1 MGVEAAMG
9 QADLFHDVG
18 DARAVVPASPNG
30 ARGGPDDPLVGDF
43 LAAWGGPP
51 GGGSAHMMSTIY
63 QSGAEHKGPGGGAR
77 AAAHP
82 RRGARLREGGPASR
96 GRPPGFRE
104 SRHFTIVTYGPFA
117 LREGVTAPRRSTPTE
132 GGAGGSGGSD
142 RTLLLEC
149 RLEQLRGALDEARA
163 EADQARIRLAEAA
176 AREAGETQRLSV
188 IQDEVA
194 RARAEVAA
202 LHRRLE
208 QSEALRAKLQGHVIE
223 SEPREDARELVRLR
237 REVAGARERIAASE
251 QIASQ
256 LRARVDEL
264 VASRETLLTRV
275 VEWHRA
281 VRDGDR
287 EAVDLA
293 EFIAS
298 LRRAVLDLERDNAL
312 GERRE
317 AALREQLEQATT
329 PAAMPEPPQPP
340 ADDLVAALATAK
352 HPQDQVELLLRL
364 GRRGGDDTFYAV
376 RPFATAEDPSVRA
389 AAYQSLGRLLE
400 RDPARLEPHVRWGIA
415 DANPHVRRR
424 VVLAAAAARGLALRP
439 LLEPLSGDPD
449 PQVRRIVH
457 RILRTQAPQR
467 TEAGIVQRA
476 S

>member
-1 MGVEAAMG
+1 VA
-9 QADLFHDVG
+9 
-18 DARAVVPASPNG
+18 
-30 ARGGPDDPLVGDF
+30 
-43 LAAWGGPP
+43 
-51 GGGSAHMMSTIY
+51 
-63 QSGAEHKGPGGGAR
+63 
-77 AAAHP
+77 
-82 RRGARLREGGPASR
+82 
-96 GRPPGFRE
+96 RPPGFRE
-104 SRHFTIVTYGPFA
+104 FTHFTIVTYGPFA
-117 LREGVTAPRRSTPTE
+117 LREGVTAPRRSTPT
-132 GGAGGSGGSD
+132 GGGSD

-188 IQDEVA
+188 VQDEVA

-208 QSEALRAKLQGHVIE
+208 HSEALRAKLQGHLFE
-223 SEPREDARELVRLR
+223 SEGKGDAQELVRLR
-237 REVAGARERIAASE
+237 REVAAARERIAASE
-251 QIASQ
+251 QTTPQ

-275 VEWHRA
+275 VEWQRA
-281 VRDGDR
+281 VRHGDT

-312 GERRE
+312 GELRE
-317 AALREQLEQATT
+317 AALREQLEQVTA
-329 PAAMPEPPQPP
+329 PSAVPPPPSPVPPPPSP
-340 ADDLVAALATAK
+340 ADDLVAALAAAQNS
-352 HPQDQVELLLRL
+352 QDQVELLLRL
-364 GRRGGDDTFYAV
+364 GRRGGDDAFYAV
-376 RPFATAEDPSVRA
+376 RPWATAEDPNVRA

-400 RDPARLEPHVRWGIA
+400 RDPARLEPHIRWGIA

-457 RILRTQAPQR
+457 RILRTAHQDPQR

>member
-1 MGVEAAMG
+1 M
-9 QADLFHDVG
+9 
-18 DARAVVPASPNG
+18 R
-30 ARGGPDDPLVGDF
+30 
-43 LAAWGGPP
+43 
-51 GGGSAHMMSTIY
+51 
-63 QSGAEHKGPGGGAR
+63 
-77 AAAHP
+77 
-82 RRGARLREGGPASR
+82 
-96 GRPPGFRE
+96 
-104 SRHFTIVTYGPFA
+104 YGPFA
-117 LREGVTAPRRSTPTE
+117 LREGVTAPRRSGVSPVS
-132 GGAGGSGGSD
+132 GGAAPTGSD

-149 RLEQLRGALDEARA
+149 RLEQLRGALEEARA

-176 AREAGETQRLSV
+176 ARETGETQRLSV

-208 QSEALRAKLQGHVIE
+208 HSEALRAKVQGHLIE
-223 SEPREDARELVRLR
+223 SAPREDAQELVRLR
-237 REVAGARERIAASE
+237 REVAAARERIAASE
-251 QIASQ
+251 QTASQ

-275 VEWHRA
+275 VEWQRA
-281 VRDGDR
+281 VRAGDT

-317 AALREQLEQATT
+317 SALREQLEQATAIT
-329 PAAMPEPPQPP
+329 PEPPPP
-340 ADDLVAALATAK
+340 LPTPHSPGDDLVAALGAAQK
-352 HPQDQVELLLRL
+352 SEDQVELLLRL
-364 GRRGGDDTFYAV
+364 GRRGGDDAFYAV
-376 RPFATAEDPSVRA
+376 RPFATAEDPNVRA

-424 VVLAAAAARGLALRP
+424 VVLAAAGARGLALRP

-457 RILRTQAPQR
+457 RILRSQDPL
-467 TEAGIVQRA
+467 QRA

>member
-1 MGVEAAMG
+1 
-9 QADLFHDVG
+9 
-18 DARAVVPASPNG
+18 
-30 ARGGPDDPLVGDF
+30 
-43 LAAWGGPP
+43 
-51 GGGSAHMMSTIY
+51 
-63 QSGAEHKGPGGGAR
+63 
-77 AAAHP
+77 
-82 RRGARLREGGPASR
+82 
-96 GRPPGFRE
+96 
-104 SRHFTIVTYGPFA
+104 
-117 LREGVTAPRRSTPTE
+117 LREGVTAPRRSGVSP
-132 GGAGGSGGSD
+132 ASAAPGGSD

-188 IQDEVA
+188 LQDEVA

-208 QSEALRAKLQGHVIE
+208 QSEALRAKSQGLLFE
-223 SEPREDARELVRLR
+223 SEGKGDAQELVRLR
-237 REVAGARERIAASE
+237 REVTAARERIAASE
-251 QIASQ
+251 QTAPQ

-275 VEWHRA
+275 VEWQHA
-281 VRDGDR
+281 VRQGDT

-293 EFIAS
+293 EFIGS

-317 AALREQLEQATT
+317 VALREQLEQATA
-329 PAAMPEPPQPP
+329 PAALPEVTPEPP
-340 ADDLVAALATAK
+340 ADDLVAALAAAQ

-364 GRRGGDDTFYAV
+364 GRRGGGGDDAFYAV
-376 RPFATAEDPSVRA
+376 RPWATAEDPNVRA

-439 LLEPLSGDPD
+439 LLEPLTGDPD

-457 RILRTQAPQR
+457 RILRTAHQDPQR
-467 TEAGIVQRA
+467 TEADIVQRA

>member
-1 MGVEAAMG
+1 
-9 QADLFHDVG
+9 
-18 DARAVVPASPNG
+18 
-30 ARGGPDDPLVGDF
+30 
-43 LAAWGGPP
+43 
-51 GGGSAHMMSTIY
+51 
-63 QSGAEHKGPGGGAR
+63 
-77 AAAHP
+77 
-82 RRGARLREGGPASR
+82 
-96 GRPPGFRE
+96 
-104 SRHFTIVTYGPFA
+104 VTYGPLA
-117 LREGVTAPRRSTPTE
+117 LRAGVTAPRRSTPT
-132 GGAGGSGGSD
+132 GSD

-188 IQDEVA
+188 LQDEVA

-208 QSEALRAKLQGHVIE
+208 HSEALRAKLQGHLFE
-223 SEPREDARELVRLR
+223 SDGRDDAQELMRLR
-237 REVAGARERIAASE
+237 REVAAARERIAASE
-251 QIASQ
+251 QTASQ
-256 LRARVDEL
+256 LRARMDEL

-275 VEWHRA
+275 VEWQRA
-281 VRDGDR
+281 VRHGDT

-317 AALREQLEQATT
+317 AALREQIEQASA
-329 PAAMPEPPQPP
+329 PAAMPAVTPEPPQPP
-340 ADDLVAALATAK
+340 ADDLVAALAAAQ

-364 GRRGGDDTFYAV
+364 GRRGGGGDDAFYAV
-376 RPFATAEDPSVRA
+376 RPFAAAEDPNVRA

-457 RILRTQAPQR
+457 RILRTQDPQR

>member
-1 MGVEAAMG
+1 M
-9 QADLFHDVG
+9 L
-18 DARAVVPASPNG
+18 
-30 ARGGPDDPLVGDF
+30 
-43 LAAWGGPP
+43 
-51 GGGSAHMMSTIY
+51 
-63 QSGAEHKGPGGGAR
+63 
-77 AAAHP
+77 
-82 RRGARLREGGPASR
+82 
-96 GRPPGFRE
+96 
-104 SRHFTIVTYGPFA
+104 
-117 LREGVTAPRRSTPTE
+117 
-132 GGAGGSGGSD
+132 
-142 RTLLLEC
+142 
-149 RLEQLRGALDEARA
+149 
-163 EADQARIRLAEAA
+163 
-176 AREAGETQRLSV
+176 
-188 IQDEVA
+188 QDEVA

-208 QSEALRAKLQGHVIE
+208 HSEALRAKLQGHLFE
-223 SEPREDARELVRLR
+223 SEGRDDAQELMRLR
-237 REVAGARERIAASE
+237 REVAAARERIAASE
-251 QIASQ
+251 QTASQ

-275 VEWHRA
+275 VEWQRA
-281 VRDGDR
+281 VRDGDT

-329 PAAMPEPPQPP
+329 PVAMPAVTPEPPEPPQPP
-340 ADDLVAALATAK
+340 ADDLVAALAAAQN
-352 HPQDQVELLLRL
+352 PQDQVELLLRL
-364 GRRGGDDTFYAV
+364 GRRAGGGDDAFYAV
-376 RPFATAEDPSVRA
+376 RPWATAEDPNVRA

-415 DANPHVRRR
+415 DSNPHVRRR

-439 LLEPLSGDPD
+439 LLEPLNGDPD

-457 RILRTQAPQR
+457 RILRTQDPQR

>member
-1 MGVEAAMG
+1 M
-9 QADLFHDVG
+9 
-18 DARAVVPASPNG
+18 
-30 ARGGPDDPLVGDF
+30 
-43 LAAWGGPP
+43 
-51 GGGSAHMMSTIY
+51 
-63 QSGAEHKGPGGGAR
+63 
-77 AAAHP
+77 
-82 RRGARLREGGPASR
+82 
-96 GRPPGFRE
+96 
-104 SRHFTIVTYGPFA
+104 
-117 LREGVTAPRRSTPTE
+117 
-132 GGAGGSGGSD
+132 
-142 RTLLLEC
+142 LLEC

-163 EADQARIRLAEAA
+163 EADQARIRLAEAL

-188 IQDEVA
+188 LQDEVA

-208 QSEALRAKLQGHVIE
+208 HSEALRAKLQGHLFE
-223 SEPREDARELVRLR
+223 SDGKGDAQELVRLR
-237 REVAGARERIAASE
+237 REVAADRERIAASE
-251 QIASQ
+251 QTASQ

-275 VEWHRA
+275 VEWQRA
-281 VRDGDR
+281 VRDGDT

-317 AALREQLEQATT
+317 AVLREQLEQATA
-329 PAAMPEPPQPP
+329 PSAVPPPPSPVPPPPSP
-340 ADDLVAALATAK
+340 ADDLVAALAAAK

-364 GRRGGDDTFYAV
+364 GRRGGGGGGGDDAFYAV
-376 RPFATAEDPSVRA
+376 RPWATAEDPNVRA

-400 RDPARLEPHVRWGIA
+400 RDPARLEPHIRWGIA

-457 RILRTQAPQR
+457 RILRATSQDPQR

>member
-1 MGVEAAMG
+1 M
-9 QADLFHDVG
+9 
-18 DARAVVPASPNG
+18 
-30 ARGGPDDPLVGDF
+30 
-43 LAAWGGPP
+43 
-51 GGGSAHMMSTIY
+51 IY
-63 QSGAEHKGPGGGAR
+63 G
-77 AAAHP
+77 HP
-82 RRGARLREGGPASR
+82 
-96 GRPPGFRE
+96 
-104 SRHFTIVTYGPFA
+104 A
-117 LREGVTAPRRSTPTE
+117 LREGITAPRPRGVSP
-132 GGAGGSGGSD
+132 GSALPIGSD
-142 RTLLLEC
+142 RTFLLEC

-176 AREAGETQRLSV
+176 AREAGETQRLSA

-202 LHRRLE
+202 VHRRLE
-208 QSEALRAKLQGHVIE
+208 HSEALRAKLQGHLFE
-223 SEPREDARELVRLR
+223 SEGKGDAQELVRLR

-251 QIASQ
+251 QTASQ

-275 VEWHRA
+275 VEWQRA
-281 VRDGDR
+281 VRAGDP
-287 EAVDLA
+287 EALDLA

-317 AALREQLEQATT
+317 AALREQLEQATAPAAVT
-329 PAAMPEPPQPP
+329 PAEPPQPP
-340 ADDLVAALATAK
+340 ADDLVAALAAAK

-364 GRRGGDDTFYAV
+364 GRRAGGGGDDAFYAI
-376 RPFATAEDPSVRA
+376 RPFATAEDPNVRA

-415 DANPHVRRR
+415 DSNPYVRRR

-449 PQVRRIVH
+449 PQVRRIVQ
-457 RILRTQAPQR
+457 RILRSQDPL
-467 TEAGIVQRA
+467 QRA

>member
-1 MGVEAAMG
+1 
-9 QADLFHDVG
+9 
-18 DARAVVPASPNG
+18 
-30 ARGGPDDPLVGDF
+30 
-43 LAAWGGPP
+43 
-51 GGGSAHMMSTIY
+51 
-63 QSGAEHKGPGGGAR
+63 
-77 AAAHP
+77 
-82 RRGARLREGGPASR
+82 
-96 GRPPGFRE
+96 
-104 SRHFTIVTYGPFA
+104 
-117 LREGVTAPRRSTPTE
+117 LREGVTAPRRSTPT
-132 GGAGGSGGSD
+132 GGGSGGSGGSD

-208 QSEALRAKLQGHVIE
+208 QSEALRAKLQGHLIE
-223 SEPREDARELVRLR
+223 SEPREDAQELVRLR
-237 REVAGARERIAASE
+237 REVAGAHERIAASE

-275 VEWHRA
+275 VEWQRA
-281 VRDGDR
+281 VRAGDP
-287 EAVDLA
+287 EALDLA

-317 AALREQLEQATT
+317 AALRDQLEQAIAPQPPAPPR
-329 PAAMPEPPQPP
+329 PAAMPAVTPESP
-340 ADDLVAALATAK
+340 ADDLVAALAAAQ

-364 GRRGGDDTFYAV
+364 GRRGGGDDAFYAV
-376 RPFATAEDPSVRA
+376 RPWATAEDPNVRA

-400 RDPARLEPHVRWGIA
+400 RDPARLEPHIRWGIA
-415 DANPHVRRR
+415 DSNPHVRRR

-457 RILRTQAPQR
+457 RILRTQDPQR

>member
-1 MGVEAAMG
+1 M
-9 QADLFHDVG
+9 
-18 DARAVVPASPNG
+18 PA
-30 ARGGPDDPLVGDF
+30 
-43 LAAWGGPP
+43 
-51 GGGSAHMMSTIY
+51 
-63 QSGAEHKGPGGGAR
+63 
-77 AAAHP
+77 
-82 RRGARLREGGPASR
+82 
-96 GRPPGFRE
+96 
-104 SRHFTIVTYGPFA
+104 
-117 LREGVTAPRRSTPTE
+117 
-132 GGAGGSGGSD
+132 GSD

-188 IQDEVA
+188 LQDEVA

-208 QSEALRAKLQGHVIE
+208 QSEALRAKSQGQLFE
-223 SEPREDARELVRLR
+223 SEGKGDAQELMRLR
-237 REVAGARERIAASE
+237 REVAAARERIAASE
-251 QIASQ
+251 QTTPQ

-275 VEWHRA
+275 VEWQRA
-281 VRDGDR
+281 VRDGDT

-317 AALREQLEQATT
+317 AALREQLEQAAT
-329 PAAMPEPPQPP
+329 PVAMPAVTPETPEPPQPP
-340 ADDLVAALATAK
+340 ADDLVAALAAAK

-364 GRRGGDDTFYAV
+364 GRRGGDDAFYAV
-376 RPFATAEDPSVRA
+376 RPWATAEDPNVRA

-400 RDPARLEPHVRWGIA
+400 RDPARLEPHIRWGIA
-415 DANPHVRRR
+415 DSNPHVRRR
-424 VVLAAAAARGLALRP
+424 VVLAAAGARGLALRP
-439 LLEPLSGDPD
+439 LLEPLTGDPD
-449 PQVRRIVH
+449 PQLRRIVH
-457 RILRTQAPQR
+457 RILRATSQDPQR
-467 TEAGIVQRA
+467 TEAGIVRRA